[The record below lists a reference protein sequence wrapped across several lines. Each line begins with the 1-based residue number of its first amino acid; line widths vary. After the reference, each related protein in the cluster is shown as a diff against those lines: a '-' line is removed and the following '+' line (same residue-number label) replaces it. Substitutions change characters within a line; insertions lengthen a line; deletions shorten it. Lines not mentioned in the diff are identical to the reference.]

1 MVTSQFSNKLLNIGT
16 STPTEKLDRLSPV
29 NGLKIFETP
38 LTGRSEVDILFANIS
53 SQGSKFQDL
62 GVVNAAR
69 ILLSACDKLRQR
81 KDEINEAVFLETGK
95 PESLIEGEFE
105 TAVNFMIGLAGLAQF
120 RNGQVIP
127 SFNARKI
134 VYTRNQPYGTAAL
147 ITSHNTPVPNY
158 AWKLAPSFLSL
169 NSSILKPSELT
180 SLSAQ
185 RFIQSFLESA
195 PPEFMV
201 NLIHGGPHTVSAL
214 LAKQP
219 ELVSFTGSFQTGL
232 TIKDLTKNYA
242 PKLILEMGGSN
253 PIIVCKSANLEKAAR
268 AIVESAFSNSGQ
280 RCASGR
286 RLFMHSEIKSKL
298 LENIRKV
305 SSEVMSNGSIST
317 FSGILVNES
326 AREAHQ
332 DLIDKFQRSGAEVQL
347 FAWQNNAF
355 DGLKVEAAL
364 VVFPSES
371 PIHLDE
377 EIFSPI
383 LVAEEFKTIE
393 DALHRANESQFALT
407 ASIWTEE
414 IEEGFYFS
422 SYVKAGVVNIN
433 GPTHGAEFQI
443 PFGGQKNSGN
453 GAKEVG
459 MNCLT
464 EYSFEKVVSFTQNE
478 L

>member
-1 MVTSQFSNKLLNIGT
+1 MVTSKFSNNLFNLGT
-16 STPTEKLDRLSPV
+16 STPTEKMDRLSPV
-29 NGLKIFETP
+29 NGLKLFETP
-38 LTGRSEVDILFANIS
+38 LSGQSDIDLLFANIS

-69 ILLSACDKLRQR
+69 ILISVCNRLQQR
-81 KDEINEAVFLETGK
+81 KDEINEAVFFETGK

-127 SFNARKI
+127 SINPRKVI
-134 VYTRNQPYGTAAL
+134 YSRYQPYGTAAL

-185 RFIQSFLESA
+185 RFVEAFLECA

-201 NLIHGGPHTVSAL
+201 NLVHGGPQTVNSL
-214 LAKQP
+214 LTKQP

-232 TIKDLTKNYA
+232 TIKNLTKDYA

-286 RLFMHSEIKSKL
+286 RLIMHSETKSEL
-298 LENIRKV
+298 LENIRV
-305 SSEVMSNGSIST
+305 VLREFTARQSNGS
-317 FSGILVNES
+317 FSGILVNER
-326 AREAHQ
+326 ARAIHMG
-332 DLIDKFQRSGAEVQL
+332 LIDYFQRSGAEVHL
-347 FAWQNNAF
+347 FAPQNNASN
-355 DGLKVEAAL
+355 GEYVEAAL
-364 VVFPSES
+364 VVFPRES
-371 PIHLDE
+371 RFRISD

-383 LVAEEFKTIE
+383 LIAEEFENID
-393 DALHRANESQFALT
+393 DALVRANDSQFALT

-414 IEEGFYFS
+414 IDEGLHLS
-422 SYVKAGVVNIN
+422 SYVKAGIVNIN

-464 EYSFEKVVSFTQNE
+464 EYSFEKVVSFTQSE

>member
-1 MVTSQFSNKLLNIGT
+1 MVTSKFSNKLLNIGT
-16 STPTEKLDRLSPV
+16 TTPTEKLDRLSPV
-29 NGLKIFETP
+29 NGLKVFETP
-38 LTGRSEVDILFANIS
+38 LSGQSDVDLLFANIS

-69 ILLSACDKLRQR
+69 ILISVCNKLQQR
-81 KDEINEAVFLETGK
+81 KDYINEAVYLETGK
-95 PESLIEGEFE
+95 PQSLIEGEFE

-127 SFNARKI
+127 SINPRKI
-134 VYTRNQPYGTAAL
+134 IYSRLQPYGTAAL
-147 ITSHNTPVPNY
+147 ITSHNTPLPNY

-185 RFIQSFLESA
+185 RFVESFLECGA
-195 PPEFMV
+195 PEFMI
-201 NLIHGGPHTVSAL
+201 NLIHGGPQTVNTL

-219 ELVSFTGSFQTGL
+219 ELVSFTGSFKTGL
-232 TIKDLTKNYA
+232 TIKNLTKHYA

-253 PIIVCKSANLEKAAR
+253 PIVVCKSANLEKAAR

-286 RLFMHSEIKSKL
+286 RLIMHSEIKSEL
-298 LENIRKV
+298 LENIRVV
-305 SSEVMSNGSIST
+305 SREFTAGDSSSS
-317 FSGILVNES
+317 FSGILVDER
-326 AREAHQ
+326 ARVIHTE
-332 DLIDKFQRSGAEVQL
+332 LIENFQRSGAEVQL
-347 FAWQNNAF
+347 FTTQNHKPEGAHV
-355 DGLKVEAAL
+355 GAAL
-364 VVFPSES
+364 VTFPRES
-371 PIHLDE
+371 RPDIGD

-383 LVAEEFKTIE
+383 LIAEEFENID
-393 DALHRANESQFALT
+393 DALIRANDSQFALT

-414 IEEGFYFS
+414 IDEGLYFS
-422 SYVKAGVVNIN
+422 SYVKAGLVNIN

-478 L
+478 R

>member
-1 MVTSQFSNKLLNIGT
+1 MVTPKFSNKLFNIGT

-38 LTGRSEVDILFANIS
+38 LTGQSEVDMLFTNIS

-69 ILLSACDKLRQR
+69 ILISACIKLRQS

-105 TAVNFMIGLAGLAQF
+105 TAINFMIGLAGLAQF

-127 SFNARKI
+127 SINPRKI
-134 VYTRNQPYGTAAL
+134 IYTRYQPYGTAAL

-185 RFIQSFLESA
+185 RFVESFLDSS
-195 PPEFMV
+195 PPDFMV
-201 NLIHGGPHTVSAL
+201 NLIHGGPHTVNTL

-232 TIKDLTKNYA
+232 TIKNLTKNYA

-253 PIIVCKSANLEKAAR
+253 PIIVCKSANLEKAAQ

-286 RLFMHSEIKSKL
+286 RLIMHSEIKCEL
-298 LENIRKV
+298 LENIRVV
-305 SSEVMSNGSIST
+305 SREFTARESRSS
-317 FSGILVNES
+317 FSGILVDEK
-326 AREAHQ
+326 ARLNHK
-332 DLIDKFQRSGAEVQL
+332 DLIDNFQSSGAEVQL
-347 FAWQNNAF
+347 FTTQNNES
-355 DGLKVEAAL
+355 DGEHVEAAL
-364 VVFPSES
+364 VILSNES
-371 PIHLDE
+371 RFHMGD

-383 LVAEEFKTIE
+383 LIAEEFSNID
-393 DALHRANESQFALT
+393 DALVRANDSKFALT

-414 IEEGFYFS
+414 IDEGLYLS

-478 L
+478 R